1 MVCYHARPSG
11 PYVSTAF
18 CCSVRSSRP
27 GKSQFRNLSNELK
40 CDEHLPRDSRNCM
53 LNVWCMNGQL
63 LEWKCVL
70 WGATADFDNSHS
82 TTICDR
88 VSPSSSWGS
97 RPHKAPPTPKQQREL
112 TSASHDC
119 SNIFF
124 PFSFYLFLFF
134 SLSLSFFPSLS
145 LSSLG
150 LLGLDGSSHI
160 ILLIKKNPRW
170 EVGFTASKVACLS
183 SPINVLLEKTC
194 RHWSTN
200 CLLRM
205 TSPFNNQLV
214 GKGHHKDIIRT
225 SMISAHVVS
234 CLHRHARWTDTRG
247 ARRMLYARAAHGR
260 YPPQTTTPRMHG
272 WTKMTSLFI
281 RFIQF
286 KILKLGLSTTDQDI
300 LVE

>member
-1 MVCYHARPSG
+1 
-11 PYVSTAF
+11 
-18 CCSVRSSRP
+18 
-27 GKSQFRNLSNELK
+27 
-40 CDEHLPRDSRNCM
+40 
-53 LNVWCMNGQL
+53 
-63 LEWKCVL
+63 
-70 WGATADFDNSHS
+70 
-82 TTICDR
+82 
-88 VSPSSSWGS
+88 
-97 RPHKAPPTPKQQREL
+97 
-112 TSASHDC
+112 
-119 SNIFF
+119 
-124 PFSFYLFLFF
+124 
-134 SLSLSFFPSLS
+134 
-145 LSSLG
+145 
-150 LLGLDGSSHI
+150 
-160 ILLIKKNPRW
+160 
-170 EVGFTASKVACLS
+170 VACLS

-286 KILKLGLSTTDQDI
+286 KILKLGLSTTAGNATDQDI